1 MPDRLAFRAVPITQA
16 LDHGEIALVRTINS
30 ERARRGL
37 RVLRPS
43 KRLSKVADRH
53 TGDMLRRGR
62 LDHFSWDGT
71 SFSSR
76 LRAVVSWSQ
85 LGEVL
90 AWSGRRAR
98 PGSVVRMWLNSPGH
112 RAQILAPGYRR
123 IGVGRRKGW
132 MQGRRGVAFT
142 VDLASH
148 R

>member
-1 MPDRLAFRAVPITQA
+1 MPITQA
-16 LDHGEIALVRTINS
+16 LDHAEIALVRTINT

-43 KRLSKVADRH
+43 RKLSRSADRH
-53 TGDMLRRGR
+53 TRDMLRRGR

-71 SFSSR
+71 SFPSR
-76 LRAVVSWSQ
+76 LRAVVSWSR

-90 AWSGRRAR
+90 AWTAHR
-98 PGSVVRMWLNSPGH
+98 PHSRTVVRMWLRSPPH
-112 RAQILAPGYRR
+112 RAQILDPSYRR
-123 IGVGRRKGW
+123 IGVARRRGA
-132 MQGRRGVAFT
+132 MQGRSGYAFT